1 MQKNVNKLDMLHRLS
16 IQELNELKKQINT
29 MIDLKGG
36 MDAILAEG
44 LTCTVDHN
52 KTRGFIGVIKKV
64 NKTKCKIDF
73 GAKGIMNVPKEMI
86 DLV

>member
-1 MQKNVNKLDMLHRLS
+1 MENLHTLS
-16 IQELNELKKQINT
+16 VAELNELKKQVVQ

-36 MDAILAEG
+36 IDILLSEG
-44 LTCTVDHN
+44 ATCTVDHN
-52 KTRGFIGVIKKV
+52 KTRGSIGIIKKI

-73 GAKGIMNVPKEMI
+73 GAKGIMNVPKNMI

>member
-1 MQKNVNKLDMLHRLS
+1 MENLHRLS
-16 IQELNELKKQINT
+16 VAELNELKKQVNQ
-29 MIDLKGG
+29 MIELKGG
-36 MDAILAEG
+36 LDSILAEG

-52 KTRGFIGVIKKV
+52 KTRGFIGVIKKI

-73 GAKGIMNVPKEMI
+73 GAKGIMNVPKTMI